1 MSAKWC
7 GDGTVCQWEL
17 TMERFMDPCRDL
29 CGFLPS
35 DFSKPPW
42 WTEQVCKHPPL
53 AAFLASVATAV
64 DFLTKRF
71 QQASWWKEQVWEHR
85 PPAAFSTPVSTTV
98 DFAKRF
104 QQAAVVDGTGMRTP
118 TFGRFLGLR
127 RDHCGFL
134 PSDFSKPSWWTEQVC
149 EHPPLATF
157 TASVATA
164 VDFFPKRFQQAVVVE
179 GTEHRPPAAFSTA
192 VSTAVDFFQAISASR

>member
-35 DFSKPPW
+35 DFSMPQW
-42 WTEQVCKHPPL
+42 WTEQVCEHPPL

-104 QQAAVVDGTGMRTP
+104 QQAVVVDGTGMRTP
-118 TFGRFLGLR
+118 TIGDFHGLR
-127 RDHCGFL
+127 RDRCGFFSQAISASRRGGRNRTQTSGRFL
-134 PSDFSKPSWWTEQVC
+134 DRRLDRCGFFPSDFSKPVIDRT
-149 EHPPLATF
+149 
-157 TASVATA
+157 
-164 VDFFPKRFQQAVVVE
+164 
-179 GTEHRPPAAFSTA
+179 G
-192 VSTAVDFFQAISASR
+192 

>member
-64 DFLTKRF
+64 DFC
-71 QQASWWKEQVWEHR
+71 QAISACRSGGRNRYANTHLWPLSWPPSR
-85 PPAAFSTPVSTTV
+85 PLWIFY
-98 DFAKRF
+98 
-104 QQAAVVDGTGMRTP
+104 
-118 TFGRFLGLR
+118 
-127 RDHCGFL
+127 
-134 PSDFSKPSWWTEQVC
+134 PSDFSKRRGGRTRDGN
-149 EHPPLATF
+149 T
-157 TASVATA
+157 
-164 VDFFPKRFQQAVVVE
+164 
-179 GTEHRPPAAFSTA
+179 
-192 VSTAVDFFQAISASR
+192 